1 MRLVQ
6 KIDTGHVYAMKI
18 LRKTDMVA
26 KEQLAHVRAERDI
39 LVEADHTWV
48 VKMYYSFQVN
58 LNASLLDKALI
69 YLVGYV
75 IHKRIHVT
83 SFSSFI
89 IVFFSQNERP
99 YNLNFPAFL
108 FL

>member
-1 MRLVQ
+1 MDVTGHVYAMKSSQNGKKRQKYQISQNYWLLQLMSGPFFKVRLVQ

-48 VKMYYSFQVN
+48 VKMYY
-58 LNASLLDKALI
+58 
-69 YLVGYV
+69 
-75 IHKRIHVT
+75 R
-83 SFSSFI
+83 
-89 IVFFSQNERP
+89 
-99 YNLNFPAFL
+99 
-108 FL
+108 

>member
-1 MRLVQ
+1 MIRKYKNLKIIFLFCLQVRLVQ

-26 KEQLAHVRAERDI
+26 KEQLAHVRADRDI

-58 LNASLLDKALI
+58 LNTSSLLDKPPI
-69 YLVGYV
+69 YLVGCV
-75 IHKRIHVT
+75 IPKREI
-83 SFSSFI
+83 
-89 IVFFSQNERP
+89 
-99 YNLNFPAFL
+99 
-108 FL
+108 